1 MITLFSRDAK
11 RSAAPLSFACSLAAS
26 VAVLLTLLTF
36 SGCSERSA
44 PASSTTVSKAAA
56 GNLQSNEPTA
66 AVENVA
72 ANSGAADIKPDVKT
86 HATAAP
92 AEIAPAKSQA
102 ARDITF
108 DTIKFDMQ
116 KEAPFER
123 SMITPAIEKLGNSKV
138 RIRGYMLPG
147 YVQSGLTQFV
157 LVRDN
162 MQCCFGPGAAL
173 FDCIVVQ
180 MDPGKTAE
188 FTTHPVVVEGVFSIR
203 EIPGSENK
211 CLAIYHLDAERVQ

>member
-1 MITLFSRDAK
+1 MSTLFSRDAK
-11 RSAAPLSFACSLAAS
+11 RSAASSSFACGLAAP
-26 VAVLLTLLTF
+26 VATLLALFTF

-44 PASSTTVSKAAA
+44 PASSTTVSKSAV
-56 GNLQSNEPTA
+56 GNSQSNEPTA

-72 ANSGAADIKPDVKT
+72 ANAKTADIKTHVKT
-86 HATAAP
+86 DATA
-92 AEIAPAKSQA
+92 APAKSQA

-116 KEAPFER
+116 KEAPFEP

-138 RIRGYMLPG
+138 RIRGYILPSFQ
-147 YVQSGLTQFV
+147 QSGLTQFV

-188 FTTHPVVVEGVFSIR
+188 FTTHPVAVEGVFSIR
-203 EIPGSENK
+203 ELRGSENK